1 VATEWLERYRGFWE
15 GRYQKLDALL
25 DSLVAKEKRPL
36 RVSSKPFAPQTRSA
50 RRKNAA
56 PAYRPGHKRGGPQPH
71 ALSQAYAA
79 FYRSVSARSEGLLRE
94 RVHAL
99 ADS

>member
-36 RVSSKPFAPQTRSA
+36 RVSSKPIAGKEIPTQSTDHT
-50 RRKNAA
+50 NGN
-56 PAYRPGHKRGGPQPH
+56 PTGQNHQEGTQP
-71 ALSQAYAA
+71 
-79 FYRSVSARSEGLLRE
+79 
-94 RVHAL
+94 
-99 ADS
+99 